1 MSKHKSRR
9 SKLAEYQILREQ
21 AQNQAAKCTLNL
33 QLQSLTQ
40 SGLDQVIK
48 QAFGKAEKS
57 EGGAIARP

>member
-21 AQNQAAKCTLNL
+21 AQNRAAANAVHI
-33 QLQSLTQ
+33 QLESLTQ
-40 SGLDQVIK
+40 NGLDQVIK
-48 QAFGKAEKS
+48 RAFAKAQKS

>member
-1 MSKHKSRR
+1 MSRAKTTR

-21 AQNQAAKCTLNL
+21 AQNQAARCTLNL

-48 QAFGKAEKS
+48 QAFGKSNGKEQAQ
-57 EGGAIARP
+57 

>member
-33 QLQSLTQ
+33 QLQTLTQ
-40 SGLDQVIK
+40 SGLEQVIK
-48 QAFGKAEKS
+48 RAFGEAKRKEQAQ
-57 EGGAIARP
+57 